1 LAAVHVR
8 RALLLFAIVIGLAAL
23 AASLTRSGT
32 DDRADEPSAT
42 APGQSTAPTAAPQ
55 PAGGNAETTLRFDA
69 AEDDTLTLEPGQ
81 AAQVEVAV
89 DEPGQVAIPSLG
101 LSEPAQPLTPARFDV
116 LIRTSGSHVLEFT
129 PAGSAE
135 VGLAGTLLV
144 SAAER

>member
-1 LAAVHVR
+1 MHVR

-32 DDRADEPSAT
+32 DRADEPSAT

-55 PAGGNAETTLRFDA
+55 PAGGGAETTLRFDA
-69 AEDDTLTLEPGQ
+69 AQDDTLTLEPGQ

-89 DEPGQVAIPSLG
+89 DEPGQVTIPSLG

-116 LIRTSGSHVLEFT
+116 LISTSGSHVLEFT

-135 VGLAGTLLV
+135 AGLAGTLLV